1 MKHIKI
7 IQKIFNL
14 NKKKINGNDKVDEY
28 NWDSMAKI
36 NLINAVDDKFSK
48 TLDHKK
54 IEKIIYIKDIDEL
67 IKKIADK

>member
-14 NKKKINGNDKVDEY
+14 DKKKINGNDKVDKY
-28 NWDSMAKI
+28 NWDSITKI

-48 TLDHKK
+48 ILDHKK

>member
-14 NKKKINGNDKVDEY
+14 DKKKINGNDKVDKY
-28 NWDSMAKI
+28 NWDSITKI

-48 TLDHKK
+48 ILDHKK
-54 IEKIIYIKDIDEL
+54 IEKIVYIKDIDEL